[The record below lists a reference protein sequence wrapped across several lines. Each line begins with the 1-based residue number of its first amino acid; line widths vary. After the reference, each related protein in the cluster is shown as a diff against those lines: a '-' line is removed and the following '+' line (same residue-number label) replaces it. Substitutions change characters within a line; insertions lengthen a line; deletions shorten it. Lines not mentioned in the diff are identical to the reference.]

1 MGWMNSEL
9 IATNQGEEELA
20 RVAAVIQKI
29 DALQSEK
36 NRCEN
41 CMSRLK
47 SVYAKIA
54 EQNESLNVAM
64 NRSLQDELTA
74 NIVVHNIF
82 EGNGAESIKLS
93 VENSREKMSMYINEI
108 SNTMEMIAFQ
118 ISKLQNRIYALES
131 DICGLRATI

>member
-1 MGWMNSEL
+1 
-9 IATNQGEEELA
+9 
-20 RVAAVIQKI
+20 
-29 DALQSEK
+29 
-36 NRCEN
+36 
-41 CMSRLK
+41 
-47 SVYAKIA
+47 
-54 EQNESLNVAM
+54 M

-93 VENSREKMSMYINEI
+93 VENSREKTNMYINEI

-118 ISKLQNRIYALES
+118 ISKLQNRICALES